1 MKEGKGQFTDE
12 LGNPEP
18 IGERVGAR
26 VNVSQT
32 RCAADK
38 AEVPTNRGSGALR
51 ASTRG
56 VGRSFGLVAPAVY
69 ACVIRDRCVSAA
81 LPLDAVISRD
91 FGYCPPTFLQTPA
104 AASPG

>member
-38 AEVPTNRGSGALR
+38 AEVPTNRGSVALR

-69 ACVIRDRCVSAA
+69 ACVIRDRCVSAHRQRPRC
-81 LPLDAVISRD
+81 LTKTQETRSSKWND
-91 FGYCPPTFLQTPA
+91 
-104 AASPG
+104 SPS